1 MLVLPVPLM
10 AALVLGFML
19 LRAALR
25 REQPALMLAL
35 LAACMVQGVV
45 ISLHQY
51 YAVPGFGA
59 VQPVTATLIP
69 PLAWLALQGVAMRGL
84 TPARDW
90 VHALPPLFTA
100 FCVGFAPGVVD
111 QAVMAVFVG
120 YGGAMLWVLRAGRDV
135 LARTQL
141 ASGQRPLVIWRVI
154 GGALVLSGISD
165 GVIVAAQIAG
175 LGAWQPVII
184 GVFSSVT
191 LLALGGLGLS
201 GSLQAGAGE
210 GGELAGSD
218 LAGHDGEAD
227 AALLARLEALM
238 AGRRP
243 YLEPD
248 LSLSQLARRLGV
260 PAKAL
265 SGAVNRAGGENVSR
279 YINAHRI
286 AHACAELAA
295 GKPVTEA
302 MLASGFNTKSNF
314 NREFL
319 RVKGC
324 APTEWAGLAR

>member
-1 MLVLPVPLM
+1 MLALPVPLI
-10 AALVLGFML
+10 ASLALGYL
-19 LRAALR
+19 LVRAALG
-25 REQPALMLAL
+25 REQPVLMLAL

-45 ISLHQY
+45 IALHQHY
-51 YAVPGFGA
+51 GVPGLGA

-84 TPARDW
+84 KPAQDW
-90 VHALPPLFTA
+90 VHGLVPMFTA

-111 QAVMAVFVG
+111 QAVMAAFIG

-135 LARTQL
+135 LARTQFG
-141 ASGQRPLVIWRVI
+141 SGQRPLVIWRVI
-154 GGALVLSGISD
+154 GGALVVSGISD
-165 GVIVAAQIAG
+165 ALIVAAQMAG

-184 GVFSSVT
+184 GVFSSGT
-191 LLALGGLGLS
+191 LLVLGGLGLS
-201 GSLQAGAGE
+201 QSLGASTAESGE
-210 GGELAGSD
+210 ELAQGD
-218 LAGHDGEAD
+218 EAD

-243 YLEPD
+243 YLEPE

-302 MLASGFNTKSNF
+302 MLAAGFNTKSNF

-324 APTEWAGLAR
+324 APSAWVGRGGE

>member
-10 AALVLGFML
+10 AALVLGFLL
-19 LRAALR
+19 LRAGLR
-25 REQPALMLAL
+25 REQPVLMLAL
-35 LAACMVQGVV
+35 LAASMVQGVV

-59 VQPVTATLIP
+59 VQPVTAVMIP

-90 VHALPPLFTA
+90 VHALAPLFTA

-165 GVIVAAQIAG
+165 GLIVAAQMAG
-175 LGAWQPVII
+175 LAAWQPVII
-184 GVFSSVT
+184 GVVSSVT

-201 GSLQAGAGE
+201 GALQASAGE
-210 GGELAGSD
+210 DAVEGSEVV
-218 LAGHDGEAD
+218 AHDGEAD
-227 AALLARLEALM
+227 AALLARLAALM
-238 AGRRP
+238 AERRP
-243 YLEPD
+243 YLDPD

-286 AHACAELAA
+286 EHACARLAA

-302 MLASGFNTKSNF
+302 MLAAGFNTKSNF

-324 APTEWAGLAR
+324 APTEWVGLDGR